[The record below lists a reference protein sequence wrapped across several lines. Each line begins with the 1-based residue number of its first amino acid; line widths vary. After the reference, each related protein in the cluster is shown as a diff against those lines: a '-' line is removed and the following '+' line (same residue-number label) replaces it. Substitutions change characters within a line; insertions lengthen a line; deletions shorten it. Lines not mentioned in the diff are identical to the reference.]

1 MRAAKAAS
9 VRQESTKVS
18 KDLGQSAAADDHARE
33 PSARVVHNAAAKALE
48 QAERTAADAV
58 KEKEQIRGEFY
69 KMKAQVSSG

>member
-1 MRAAKAAS
+1 LRAAKAAS

-18 KDLGQSAAADDHARE
+18 KDLGQSAAADE
-33 PSARVVHNAAAKALE
+33 KALE

-58 KEKEQIRGEFY
+58 KEMEQIRGEFY